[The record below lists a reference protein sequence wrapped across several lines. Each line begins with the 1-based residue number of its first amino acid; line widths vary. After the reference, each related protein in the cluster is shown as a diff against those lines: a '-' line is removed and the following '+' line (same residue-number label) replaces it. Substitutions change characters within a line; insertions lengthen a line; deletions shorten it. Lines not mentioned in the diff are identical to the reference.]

1 VKGTYNLLDLSSRKV
16 IKFEIEIVL
25 GLDYLHTGCH
35 PSIIHRDIKSSN
47 ILLPSKMEIAKVA
60 DFGLSKLTYGE
71 DVTHVDTKVK
81 GTIGY
86 LDPEYVFS

>member
-1 VKGTYNLLDLSSRKV
+1 VKGSYTLLDLNSRKI
-16 IKFEIEIVL
+16 IKFEIEIIP
-25 GLDYLHTGCH
+25 GLDYLHTGCQ
-35 PSIIHRDIKSSN
+35 SIIHRDIKSSN
-47 ILLPSKMEIAKVA
+47 ILLPGKMEIAKVA